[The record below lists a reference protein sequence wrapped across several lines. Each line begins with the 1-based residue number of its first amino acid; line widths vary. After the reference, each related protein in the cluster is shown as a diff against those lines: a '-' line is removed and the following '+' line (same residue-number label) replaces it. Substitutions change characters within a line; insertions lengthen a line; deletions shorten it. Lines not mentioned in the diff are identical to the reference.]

1 MEGVFREDDAPPAES
16 NSRIPQWLARTLQQ
30 TGQIPSVPP
39 AVHREQSGNLGRM
52 PDPYQAP
59 QSRGTTSPGRP
70 FGGPPSLTPA
80 PPLVD
85 GRLPSGAS
93 APSILP
99 DGSMRP
105 ALGALSGGAVSRPVP
120 PLMNIA
126 PSLEIQPMGMGT
138 PGALTS
144 SGQPPAQDGMV
155 LAQPLGPGTLLKGGR
170 YRLIQRFHPA
180 GVPEP
185 QGNEPPVMLAS
196 DTEQPNGR
204 VLIQEVLVNGA
215 YPEDAERMRHVLA
228 QRLEDLA
235 RGGGLPSLIDNFTER
250 RRHFLVF
257 ELPSGEM
264 LSDRLTRARGPLD
277 ETQAIGYALQI
288 LDVLQRFERERPPF
302 IHGNIC
308 PANIVLRQSGQVV
321 LVGVS
326 ATLLLHPD
334 GVVEHGQAA
343 GIPGYAGP
351 EQARGQATP
360 RSDLYSVCAV
370 LHHMVTGN
378 TPTPRPTPLFQPA
391 RHLNPEVSLEL
402 EEVLGQGLRPSPTQR
417 YQSVAELRAALQPL
431 ASGRRATH
439 VPEDLRVLANAPAP
453 LAPVRDAKGR
463 LMLPRRRSAQNPVV
477 LLGTMLALIVLI
489 GGGVLYVVS
498 PHLTSPSAVSTATV
512 NNFAPLYQS
521 KGIALSGGDF
531 VLDAQR
537 TDNSI
542 KQRATV
548 ALASGDTQTALSDYE
563 SAVASDQS
571 DAEAAIY
578 AEDLKIQ
585 LSGAA
590 YVTVVAAV
598 AFGAPTDTALA
609 RAELQ
614 GVFLAQQYVN
624 SNLLLP
630 GDLHVRVLILNSGP
644 NAADASAACT
654 VLLQDLQSGN
664 AQHLVGLIGWP
675 ESQQTELAVSV
686 LAPTGLAIVSPTA
699 DADALQGNHGNF
711 FALVPTISQQA
722 ADLADA
728 AVRNL
733 SAQRIL
739 VLGDPQNPQSDAA
752 AAAFL
757 KEANLKADLGV
768 VAARANFT
776 TGVST
781 TKDFANLAATA
792 VNDGDTLIF
801 IAGSDQDS
809 YNLAAAVTNANAA
822 AGTTI
827 KVLTLGDALTPAL
840 LGMGTDPLAAT
851 VRTDATP
858 LASLD
863 IGGFAD
869 ESEWGENGVNLPRST
884 GFFDDYAGQ
893 FGANAEPSGLQNADA
908 ASILAYDGTR
918 LLLAAD
924 AHAIKTDN
932 GKITLPSPTS
942 VRQWLLQ
949 FDASHPFQGVG
960 GAIAFTQTGNEP
972 NKALVILKLNLV
984 SQPNVSAP
992 VAQVSMLAIAGGKT
1006 AFCGSANSSCAPS
1019 V

>member
-1 MEGVFREDDAPPAES
+1 MIDGVFREDDVRHAES
-16 NSRIPQWLARTLQQ
+16 NDRIPQWLARTLQQ
-30 TGQIPSVPP
+30 TGHLPSVPP
-39 AVHREQSGNLGRM
+39 VMDPGQGTSVGRM
-52 PDPYQAP
+52 PDPHQAP
-59 QSRGTTSPGRP
+59 QNRGTTFPGRP
-70 FGGPPSLTPA
+70 FAGPPALTPA
-80 PPLVD
+80 PPPFD
-85 GRLPSGAS
+85 GRSPSFGAS

-105 ALGALSGGAVSRPVP
+105 ALGALSGGAISGPVP
-120 PLMNIA
+120 PLLGSG
-126 PSLEIQPMGMGT
+126 PSMDLRPVGPGGT
-138 PGALTS
+138 
-144 SGQPPAQDGMV
+144 GQPGGQDAMA

-185 QGNEPPVMLAS
+185 QGNEPSVMLAS

-204 VLIQEVLVNGA
+204 VLVQEVLINGA
-215 YPEDAERMRHVLA
+215 YPEDAERVRRVIA

-235 RGGGLPSLIDNFTER
+235 RGGGLPPLIDNFTER

-264 LSDRLTRARGPLD
+264 LSDRLARARGPLE
-277 ETQAIGYALQI
+277 ETQAIGYALQV

-308 PANIVLRQSGQVV
+308 PANILLRQSGQVV

-370 LHHMVTGN
+370 LHHMVTG
-378 TPTPRPTPLFQPA
+378 TAPTPRPTPLFQPA
-391 RHLNPEVSLEL
+391 RRLNPEVSLEL
-402 EEVLGQGLRPSPTQR
+402 EDILSQGVRPSSTQR
-417 YQSVAELRAALQPL
+417 FQSAAELRTALEPL
-431 ASGRRATH
+431 ASGRRSTH
-439 VPEDLRVLANAPAP
+439 VPDDLRDPADAHAN

-463 LMLPRRRSAQNPVV
+463 LVLPRRRSTQNPFM
-477 LLGTMLALIVLI
+477 LLGALLALIVVI

-498 PHLTSPSAVSTATV
+498 PHLSSTSGATSTPTV
-512 NNFAPLYQS
+512 DDRAALYQS

-531 VLDAQR
+531 VLDTQR
-537 TDNSI
+537 PDDAV

-548 ALASGDTQTALSDYE
+548 ALASGDTHGARADFE
-563 SAVASDQS
+563 SAISSDPS

-578 AEDLKIQ
+578 KEDLDIQ
-585 LSGAA
+585 LAGTP

-598 AFGAPTDTALA
+598 AFGGSTDTALA

-624 SNLLLP
+624 SNQLLP
-630 GDLHVRVLILNSGP
+630 GGLRVRVLILNSGP
-644 NAADASAACT
+644 NAQDASTACN
-654 VLLQDLQSGN
+654 VLLQDIQAGN
-664 AQHLVGLIGWP
+664 AQRLVGIIGWP
-675 ESQQTELAVSV
+675 ESQQTELAISV

-711 FALVPTISQQA
+711 FALVPSISQQA
-722 ADLADA
+722 IDLATE
-728 AVRNL
+728 AVTVLN
-733 SAQRIL
+733 AQRIL
-739 VLGDPQNPQSDAA
+739 VLGDPQDTQSNAA
-752 AAAFL
+752 AGAFL
-757 KEANLKADLGV
+757 QEAGKYTTQGV
-768 VAARANFT
+768 IATRANFT

-781 TKDFANLAATA
+781 IKDFDGIVATA
-792 VNDGDTLIF
+792 IGQGDTLIF

-809 YNLAAAVTNANAA
+809 YNLAAAVSSQNAA
-822 AGTTI
+822 NGTAI
-827 KVLTLGDALTPAL
+827 KALTLGDALTPAL

-851 VRTDATP
+851 VRTNAAP
-858 LASLD
+858 LASLY

-869 ESEWGENGVNLPRST
+869 KGEWGENGVNMPQQV
-884 GFFDDYAGQ
+884 GFFNDYDGQ
-893 FGANAEPSGLQNADA
+893 FLKDAEPAGLPDADA
-908 ASILAYDGTR
+908 TSILSYDGTR

-924 AHAIKTDN
+924 SHAVKTEN
-932 GKITLPSPTS
+932 GKVTLPNPTT
-942 VRQWLLQ
+942 VRLWLLQ
-949 FDASHPFQGVG
+949 FNASHPFQGIG
-960 GAIAFTQTGNEP
+960 GAIAFTQTGSEP
-972 NKALVILKLNLV
+972 NKALVLLKLTPV
-984 SQPNVSAP
+984 SQPGDDTP
-992 VAQVSMLAIAGGKT
+992 VAQPSMFAVVGGKAT
-1006 AFCGSANSSCAPS
+1006 FCGSTGSSCAPS
-1019 V
+1019 E